1 MVIKMFELNMRIVFL
16 GILWNASTSQ
26 DENDIIDIE
35 MQCDMLLIVSCLC
48 EGDGHRKV
56 VFSPHPRYYST
67 YYFGN
72 L

>member
-56 VFSPHPRYYST
+56 VFYPHPNITVYT
-67 YYFGN
+67 YFF
-72 L
+72 